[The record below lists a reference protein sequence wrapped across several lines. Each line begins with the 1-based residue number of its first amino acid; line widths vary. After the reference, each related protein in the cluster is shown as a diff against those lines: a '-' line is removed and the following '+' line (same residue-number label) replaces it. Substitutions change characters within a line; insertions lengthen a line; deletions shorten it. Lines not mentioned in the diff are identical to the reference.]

1 LDERD
6 VTRAWQNLFKGKEV
20 TPDSLV
26 KAEELLDGLSGE
38 SPLHLRFANEL
49 AELKKL
55 PGQRPN
61 VRPKPRK
68 TKTKTK

>member
-6 VTRAWQNLFKGKEV
+6 VTRAWQNLFNGKAV
-20 TPDSLV
+20 TPDALV

-49 AELKKL
+49 AELKKM
-55 PGQRPN
+55 GAVSKV
-61 VRPKPRK
+61 VRPKLK
-68 TKTKTK
+68 KVK

>member
-20 TPDSLV
+20 TPDALM

-49 AELKKL
+49 AELKKM
-55 PGQRPN
+55 PAHRKD
-61 VRPKPRK
+61 VRPKAKK
-68 TKTKTK
+68 TK